1 MTGKLQLE
9 IVTPEKVVFSGKVD
23 YLVGAGTEGVIGILP
38 KHIPFLSRLEPG
50 ELKIITEGKK
60 TIYMALAGGF
70 IQVEPPDKVT
80 ILADTAVRAESIDEA
95 KVIEAQKRAEGLLA
109 KKLSD
114 VEFVKA
120 EASLRKSLAE
130 LRVLRRRR
138 KYRPQPSL
146 VSSSE
151 ISTVA

>member
-1 MTGKLQLE
+1 MARKLQLE

-23 YLVGAGTEGVIGILP
+23 YIVGSGTEGVIGVLAR
-38 KHIPFLSRLEPG
+38 HIPFLSRLESG
-50 ELKIITEGKK
+50 ELKIITEEKK

-95 KVIEAQKRAEGLLA
+95 KVIEAKKRAESLLT

-120 EASLRKSLAE
+120 EAALRKSLAE
-130 LRVLRRRR
+130 LKVVRRRR
-138 KYRPQPSL
+138 RYRPQVPS
-146 VSSSE
+146 VSSAE
-151 ISTVA
+151 IS